1 MDGVFDM
8 KSVLAGASHA
18 RLHEVIVRR
27 RDVRREFTGAPV
39 DPAVLA
45 RVLAAAHSAP
55 SVGLSQPWDLVV
67 VDDPGLRRAFSE
79 HVQAERAVF
88 AGRLTGERARLFQ
101 GMKVDGVL
109 ESSLSVVVSYDPD
122 RGAPEVLGRHA
133 IADAGIYSVAWR
145 SRTCGWRRPPRA
157 WGWGG
162 YRFTGNPSLP
172 GCSVFPRR
180 SGHLRGC
187 SLGRS
192 VSLPLRLNWNEPD
205 GATAARSR
213 RPCIATAGNT

>member
-1 MDGVFDM
+1 LDGVFDV
-8 KSVLAGASHA
+8 KSVLAGASDA
-18 RLHEVIVRR
+18 RLYEVIFRR
-27 RDVRREFTGAPV
+27 RDVRREFSGAPV

-55 SVGLSQPWDLVV
+55 SVGLSQPWDFVV

-101 GMKVDGVL
+101 GIKVDGVF

-122 RGAPEVLGRHA
+122 RGAPEVLSRHA
-133 IADAGIYSVAWR
+133 IADAGTYSGCLAIQNLWLAA
-145 SRTCGWRRPPRA
+145 TAEGL
-157 WGWGG
+157 GWGG
-162 YRFTGNPSLP
+162 YRFTGNPSLS

-187 SLGRS
+187 ALGRS

-213 RPCIATAGNT
+213 RPCIATAGST